1 MRVYEL
7 AKELGT
13 NSKYLIEIS
22 KGTDFVLKSH
32 LESLTEE
39 EIEVVKGIFN
49 FSGEN
54 EEKEME
60 NVDFIEK
67 QSEIDPDREQQ
78 LKDLRE
84 RIENSEYKVN
94 SEKLVEKII
103 EKERKKGFFSFLFG
117 IFK

>member
-13 NSKYLIEIS
+13 NSKHLIEIS

-32 LESLTEE
+32 LESLTNE
-39 EIEVVKGIFN
+39 EIEIVKAIFE

-54 EEKEME
+54 
-60 NVDFIEK
+60 
-67 QSEIDPDREQQ
+67 EIDPDREQQ

-84 RIENSEYKVN
+84 RVQNSEYKID
-94 SEKLVEKII
+94 SEKVAEKII
-103 EKERKKGFFSFLFG
+103 EKEKKKGFFSFLFG

>member
-13 NSKYLIEIS
+13 NSKHLIEIS

-32 LESLTEE
+32 LESLTNE
-39 EIEVVKGIFN
+39 EIENVKAIFE

-60 NVDFIEK
+60 NLDFIQK
-67 QSEIDPDREQQ
+67 QNEIDPDREQQ

-84 RIENSEYKVN
+84 RVQNSEYKID
-94 SEKLVEKII
+94 SEKVAEKII
-103 EKERKKGFFSFLFG
+103 EKEKKKGFFSFLFG